1 LETLILKG
9 KDFRTELDTF
19 DDRFTGGILQADF
32 REVFQERFRAGFAQ
46 RDLEIL
52 EKVYRDRSDPRIVN
66 FVKLLQEL
74 HPRNLKAT
82 TPEVLNLLEVAENLR
97 SKIRK
102 RCDYLS
108 PGELNRP
115 FRHFARKR
123 FEAGFTQ
130 EEFSIALKD
139 LGINLAWDQE
149 KSLFEMINIDGGKAV
164 RYNNFVVFICDPHHE
179 DVIWKLRRGIRRA
192 RISDVELLETIEEQ
206 DPNDSGLITSKQF
219 MKALRS
225 SNIDMSEQDI
235 LRLML
240 RFDNEEAQRFD
251 IRLFRRFLIGE
262 DEHEDLRPLKPVT
275 RLLVSE
281 NSPNRISA
289 EATETRIITALRN
302 RILDQLEIGATASD
316 IFGIF
321 DESNKGSVD
330 MISFLQGARELGV
343 TMTRAEGRNV
353 LRRLSLMAGGI
364 IDKLSFFEALEL
376 DVGKR
381 KKKEQASVGFRIEE
395 DEPPLGILRTLNSLA
410 KQASLI
416 PLLVPYLHPCFHSF
430 GIPRMKFGQQTFCE
444 THLRAKMLTATDI

>member
-1 LETLILKG
+1 
-9 KDFRTELDTF
+9 
-19 DDRFTGGILQADF
+19 
-32 REVFQERFRAGFAQ
+32 
-46 RDLEIL
+46 
-52 EKVYRDRSDPRIVN
+52 VN

-82 TPEVLNLLEVAENLR
+82 TPEILNLLEVAENLR

-115 FRHFARKR
+115 FRHFARKK
-123 FEAGFTQ
+123 FESGFSL
-130 EEFSIALKD
+130 EELSIALKD
-139 LGINLAWDQE
+139 LKINLAWDQE
-149 KSLFEMINIDGGKAV
+149 KSLFEMMNLDGGKTV

-192 RISDVELLETIEEQ
+192 RISEIELLDTIQEQ
-206 DPNDSGLITSKQF
+206 DSNDHGLITSKQF

-251 IRLFRRFLIGE
+251 IQLFRRFLIGE
-262 DEHEDLRPLKPVT
+262 DQEEHEDFKPLKSTT
-275 RLLVSE
+275 RLLSD
-281 NSPNRISA
+281 NSPNRVSI
-289 EATETRIITALRN
+289 EATETRIITAIRN
-302 RILDQLEIGATASD
+302 RILDQLEVGATPSD

-330 MISFLQGARELGV
+330 MISLMQGARELGV
-343 TMTRAEGRNV
+343 TMTRTEGRNV

-364 IDKLSFFEALEL
+364 IDKLSFFDALEI

-381 KKKEQASVGFRIEE
+381 KKKEQNYNVGFRIEE

-410 KQASLI
+410 KQLRYPENEVRATNILRNAFESEDVDFDGYLNRLEFTRFAHHSYHLSL
-416 PLLVPYLHPCFHSF
+416 PFSHSLF
-430 GIPRMKFGQQTFCE
+430 
-444 THLRAKMLTATDI
+444 L